1 MRKLGEDFEN
11 EVRRIARY
19 KWPTAQFEGA
29 QVIDGQER
37 DGVFETEDAVYFLE
51 ATVSENSKKA
61 REDCQKIF
69 KLISAHN
76 RTDSLKPASGWFV
89 TKQEPTAEQRKQV
102 AEFGKGQVRALSFAQ
117 FQQSL
122 VDVRGYLAARKNHKF
137 GSVRDFSGKSNKP
150 EVSFVEIGISNA
162 ADDSILLIRDIAD
175 KLLAGCH
182 VALVGQYGAGKSMT
196 LRELFFLLE
205 GLYAKGSI
213 SKFPVYIN
221 LREHSGQRDPVELM
235 ERHARSIGFESPSS
249 LVRAW
254 RAGFVILLVDGF
266 DEIASLGVQGSW
278 KKLKDLRR
286 NSLQGVRR
294 LIGDSIGMG
303 VIVSGR
309 SHYFESDAELQN
321 ALGLSDGVVLSV
333 DEFSELQVKE
343 FLSKFPN
350 SNNSQVFPDW
360 LPTRPL
366 LLGYLAS
373 RNLIS
378 HIAVEKSEM
387 PDAVDGW
394 DYLLGRIYK
403 REEGIDTNLDGPTLR
418 RILERASTLAR
429 NSSDGLGHITPKE
442 MNSIFFEI
450 CGYEPDEQGLLAI
463 QRLPGLGIYSAE
475 DESRCFIDKE
485 LADVCKGHEFLRFL
499 NDPYSSAQSVLWEG
513 VMNSCERPLS
523 QVSAQLVNRNFAL
536 RQSGISGVISQAISF
551 MTDRENLAC
560 VRGDIASVLFHGN
573 TDLEIKFE
581 VEGVDFSGCSLI
593 FNDEMPNLGLLSMS
607 HSIFDELIFE
617 SSLDAK
623 KMPIFDACLI
633 GKIVGRLSRDDLPTD
648 RFKINCEY
656 SHFDGSATSGAIRD
670 ASISTGE
677 KVLLVTLRKLFVQSI
692 SGRAESALFRGLDVN
707 ERRCVPDVLK
717 LLKKYGL
724 ATDFS
729 KGDGIIWLPARKS
742 KFRAQKII
750 SMPNECGEDI
760 VVEARAITA

>member
-1 MRKLGEDFEN
+1 MKKIGEDFEN
-11 EVRRIARY
+11 EVRRIARH
-19 KWPTAQFEGA
+19 KWPVAQFDGA
-29 QVIDGQER
+29 KMIDGQER
-37 DGVFETEDAVYFLE
+37 DGIFETEDAVYFLE

-61 REDCQKIF
+61 RDDCQKIF

-76 RTDSLKPASGWFV
+76 RTTSLKHASGWFV
-89 TKQEPTAEQRKQV
+89 TKQEPTADQRKQV
-102 AEFGKGQVRALSFAQ
+102 SEVGKGQVRAVSFSQ

-122 VDVRGYLAARKNHKF
+122 IDVRGYLSARKNHRF
-137 GSVRDFSGKSNKP
+137 GSVRDFLGKSNNP
-150 EVSFVEIGISNA
+150 EISFVEIGISNA
-162 ADDSILLIRDIAD
+162 AEDSVLLIRDMGE
-175 KLLAGCH
+175 KLLSGCH
-182 VALVGQYGAGKSMT
+182 MALIGQYGAGKSMT
-196 LRELFFLLE
+196 LREVFFLLE
-205 GLYAKGSI
+205 SLYIKGGI
-213 SKFPVYIN
+213 SKFPLYIN
-221 LREHSGQRDPVELM
+221 LREHSGQRDPIEII
-235 ERHARSIGFESPSS
+235 ERHARGIGFESPGS

-254 RAGFVILLVDGF
+254 RAGFVILLIDGF

-286 NSLQGVRR
+286 NSLQGVRK
-294 LIGDSIGMG
+294 LIDESIGMG
-303 VIVSGR
+303 VLISGR
-309 SHYFESDAELQN
+309 SHYFESEVELQS
-321 ALGLSDGVVLSV
+321 ALGLNDGVVLSV
-333 DEFSELQVKE
+333 DEFSEPQVKE

-350 SNNSQVFPDW
+350 STSAQIFPDW

-378 HIAVEKSEM
+378 NIAVEKNEM

-403 REEGIDTNLDGPTLR
+403 REEGIETNLDGPTLR

-442 MNSIFFEI
+442 MNAIFFEI

-475 DESRCFIDKE
+475 DESRCFIDME

-499 NDPYSSAQSVLWEG
+499 DDPYSSAQSVLWAG

-523 QVSAQLVNRNFAL
+523 QVSAQLITRAL
-536 RQSGISGVISQAISF
+536 TSKQNGTSGVISQSISF
-551 MTDRENLAC
+551 MTDRENLTC
-560 VRGDIASVLFHGN
+560 VRGDIASVLLHGN
-573 TDLEIKFE
+573 SDLEMKFE

-593 FNDEMPNLGLLSMS
+593 FNDEMANLGLLSIS
-607 HSIFDELIFE
+607 QSIFDEIIFE
-617 SSLDAK
+617 SSLDSK
-623 KMPIFDACLI
+623 RIPIFDACLI
-633 GKIVGRLSRDDLPTD
+633 GKVVGRLSKDDLPMD
-648 RFKINCEY
+648 RFRINCEY

-670 ASISTGE
+670 AGISTGE

-742 KFRAQKII
+742 KIRAQKII
-750 SMPNECGEDI
+750 SMPNECGEEI
-760 VVEARAITA
+760 VIEARAISA